1 MRILGRIVGVRST
14 EQSVGIKVGAFDP
27 GILIKI
33 YFEITI
39 QNRISS
45 PDSAPDRGE
54 KLLEHLKKEQINPS
68 IIEEIKNTGKIC

>member
-1 MRILGRIVGVRST
+1 MKIIFLRKDMAPLL
-14 EQSVGIKVGAFDP
+14 GAFDP

-54 KLLEHLKKEQINPS
+54 KIA
-68 IIEEIKNTGKIC
+68 